1 MKNNSQGQ
9 ISPIAN
15 SDAVVCGEKYR
26 ITVLT
31 SKLIRF
37 EYNEKGIFKDNAT
50 FAVINRNFEVP
61 FFKVTDGDKRIK
73 LVTDDVTVVYEKNLP
88 FSQETLKLYYN
99 NERRSIYAGRYFG
112 CWPGFQ

>member
-1 MKNNSQGQ
+1 MKNNSQEQ

-50 FAVINRNFEVP
+50 FAE
-61 FFKVTDGDKRIK
+61 
-73 LVTDDVTVVYEKNLP
+73 
-88 FSQETLKLYYN
+88 
-99 NERRSIYAGRYFG
+99 
-112 CWPGFQ
+112 